1 MVRTDNDTWDLAS
14 SVGATATMVA
24 AARAMAS
31 RADDPLIDD
40 PFAEPLVRAV
50 GVDVLTRL
58 ATGDLPAADLGG
70 DATVGM
76 ARMADNMA
84 VRTLFFDEFFLAATS
99 GTGAAPAATA
109 DTAAGV
115 TQAVILASG
124 LDSRAYRLPWPTGT
138 VVFEIDQPDVIEF
151 KTRTLADLGAE
162 PTASRRT
169 VAIDLREDWPAA
181 LKAAG
186 FDPAKPTA
194 WAAEGLLGY
203 LPADAQDRLL
213 DTITA
218 LSAPGSRI
226 ATESSATPAPADR
239 DRMRERMQGVAEHW
253 REHGFDL
260 DLNELVYFDDRNEAA
275 AYLSDLGW
283 RLSGSSIR
291 ELFDAHGLAP
301 FDDED
306 MAGFADHRYVSGILG
321 GVR

>member
-84 VRTLFFDEFFLAATS
+84 VRTVFFDEFFLDA
-99 GTGAAPAATA
+99 TGAA
-109 DTAAGV
+109 V

-169 VAIDLREDWPAA
+169 VAIDLRDDWPAA

-218 LSAPGSRI
+218 LSAPGSRL
-226 ATESSATPAPADR
+226 ATESSPTPAAADR
-239 DRMRERMQGVAEHW
+239 DRMRMRMQSVAEHW

-275 AYLSDLGW
+275 AYLSDRGW
-283 RLSGSSIR
+283 QLSGSSIR

>member
-76 ARMADNMA
+76 ARMADNIA
-84 VRTLFFDEFFLAATS
+84 VRTVFFDDFFLDA
-99 GTGAAPAATA
+99 TGAAPAATSS
-109 DTAAGV
+109 TRAAV

-151 KTRTLADLGAE
+151 KTRTLADLGVE

-169 VAIDLREDWPAA
+169 VAIDLRDDWPAA

-218 LSAPGSRI
+218 LSAPGSRL
-226 ATESSATPAPADR
+226 ATESSPTPSTADR

-275 AYLSDLGW
+275 AYLSGRGW
-283 RLSGSSIR
+283 QLSGSSIR

-301 FDDED
+301 FDEED
-306 MAGFADHRYVSGILG
+306 MAGFADHRYISGTLG

>member
-31 RADDPLIDD
+31 RADHPLIDD

-84 VRTLFFDEFFLAATS
+84 VRTVFFDEFFL
-99 GTGAAPAATA
+99 
-109 DTAAGV
+109 DAAGV

-169 VAIDLREDWPAA
+169 VAVDLRDDWPAA

-218 LSAPGSRI
+218 LSAPGSRL
-226 ATESSATPAPADR
+226 ATESSPTPAAGDR
-239 DRMRERMQGVAEHW
+239 DRMRMRMRMRSVAEHW

-275 AYLSDLGW
+275 AYLSDRGW
-283 RLSGSSIR
+283 QLSGSSIR

-301 FDDED
+301 FDNED
-306 MAGFADHRYVSGILG
+306 MAGFANHRYISGILG